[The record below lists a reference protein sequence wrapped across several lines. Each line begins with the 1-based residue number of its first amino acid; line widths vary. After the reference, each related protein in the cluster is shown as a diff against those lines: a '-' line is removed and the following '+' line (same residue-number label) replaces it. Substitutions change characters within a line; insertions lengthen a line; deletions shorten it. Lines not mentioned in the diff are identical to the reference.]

1 VQEGGVEPDII
12 VPPLSDPDYKDRP
25 RLREADLKRH
35 LLNQAKVD
43 NSILENDAKA
53 DPRFTATPDA
63 LKKAGVEDFQLDYA
77 VRTIARLANPAVQ
90 VAMNSAVA
98 PSRKH

>member
-1 VQEGGVEPDII
+1 
-12 VPPLSDPDYKDRP
+12 VPQLSDPDYKDRP

-43 NSILENDAKA
+43 NSILESDSKA
-53 DPRFTATPDA
+53 DPRFAATPEQ

-90 VAMNSAVA
+90 LAMNSAPT
-98 PSRKH
+98 PSRKR